1 MIETGM
7 WGPPM
12 VMAYLLETAVEV
24 VEYDYWGVVEATTEA
39 VGEELAAH
47 GTKTAG
53 F

>member
-1 MIETGM
+1 M
-7 WGPPM
+7 WRLPM
-12 VMAYLLETAVEV
+12 VTAYLLETAVGV
-24 VEYDYWGVVEATTEA
+24 VEHDYWGVVEATTEA